1 MPIVIILMLIFLIL
15 VLHIGYLTL
24 RNRQLER
31 KNRDNSDQPPDN
43 QHQ

>member
-15 VLHIGYLTL
+15 IVHISYLTL

-31 KNRDNSDQPPDN
+31 KKRDDADRNHDD
-43 QHQ
+43 HGE